1 MQLKVDRYQ
10 NMTYRRVGKSGLKL
24 SAIGLGFWH
33 NFGSVD
39 PFDQQRA
46 IIKAALDLGITYFDL
61 ANNYGPTPGSAEE
74 NLGRL
79 LRTDLK
85 PYRDELVIATKA
97 GYHMWEGPYGE
108 WGSKKSIIA
117 SADQSLTRLGLD
129 YVDIFY
135 SHRPDPE
142 TPFEETAL
150 ALDQLV
156 HQGKALYIGI
166 SNYSGAQ
173 AKEMA
178 TIFDDLKTP
187 YIVCQNR
194 YNLFN
199 RQVESDLF
207 PELKRAGKA
216 MVAFSPLCQGLLTNK
231 YLNGIPADSR
241 AAKTTSPF
249 LHPSQV
255 EQTLATVKRLNQ
267 IASDRGQT
275 LAEMA
280 LSWDLR
286 SDLVDS
292 VIAGASRPEQLVA
305 NVMALNAPAF
315 TADELTAIDAA
326 LAAQAEVDW
335 SRE

>member
-1 MQLKVDRYQ
+1 MQLKPERYQ

-39 PFDQQRA
+39 PFDQQKA
-46 IIKAALDLGITYFDL
+46 IVKTALDLGITYFDL
-61 ANNYGPTPGSAEE
+61 ANNYGPVPGSAEE
-74 NLGRL
+74 NLGRML
-79 LRTDLK
+79 QTDLR
-85 PYRDELVIATKA
+85 PHRDELVIATKA
-97 GYHMWEGPYGE
+97 GYHMWDGPYGE
-108 WGSKKSIIA
+108 WSSKKSIIA
-117 SADQSLTRLGLD
+117 SADQSLQRLGLD

-135 SHRPDPE
+135 SHRPDPV

-166 SNYSGAQ
+166 SNYSGEQTDAIT
-173 AKEMA
+173 K
-178 TIFDDLKTP
+178 IFDALKTP

-199 RQVESDLF
+199 RQVEEDLF
-207 PELKRAGKA
+207 PVLKKSGKA

-231 YLNGIPADSR
+231 YLNGIPDNSR
-241 AAKTTSPF
+241 AANSTSPF

-255 EQTLATVKRLNQ
+255 EQTLTTVKKLSA
-267 IASDRGQT
+267 IAADRGQT

-286 SDLVDS
+286 SDLVAS
-292 VIAGASRPEQLVA
+292 VITGASRPEQLIT
-305 NVMALNAPAF
+305 NVKALNAPAF
-315 TADELTAIDAA
+315 TKEELAVIDGI
-326 LAAQAEVDW
+326 LAQQANVDW
-335 SRE
+335 QKE

>member
-46 IIKAALDLGITYFDL
+46 IIKVALDLGITYFDL

-79 LRTDLK
+79 LMTDLK

-156 HQGKALYIGI
+156 HQGKALYI
-166 SNYSGAQ
+166 
-173 AKEMA
+173 
-178 TIFDDLKTP
+178 
-187 YIVCQNR
+187 VCQNR

-267 IASDRGQT
+267 IASNRGQT

-280 LSWDLR
+280 LSWNLR
-286 SDLVDS
+286 SDLVAS

>member
-46 IIKAALDLGITYFDL
+46 IIKVALDLGITYFDL

-79 LRTDLK
+79 LMTDLK

-135 SHRPDPE
+135 STAPTQRPRLKKPPWPSTSWSTKGRPCTSGFLT
-142 TPFEETAL
+142 TPAPKLRKWRRF
-150 ALDQLV
+150 
-156 HQGKALYIGI
+156 
-166 SNYSGAQ
+166 
-173 AKEMA
+173 
-178 TIFDDLKTP
+178 
-187 YIVCQNR
+187 
-194 YNLFN
+194 
-199 RQVESDLF
+199 
-207 PELKRAGKA
+207 
-216 MVAFSPLCQGLLTNK
+216 LT
-231 YLNGIPADSR
+231 
-241 AAKTTSPF
+241 T
-249 LHPSQV
+249 
-255 EQTLATVKRLNQ
+255 
-267 IASDRGQT
+267 
-275 LAEMA
+275 
-280 LSWDLR
+280 
-286 SDLVDS
+286 
-292 VIAGASRPEQLVA
+292 
-305 NVMALNAPAF
+305 
-315 TADELTAIDAA
+315 
-326 LAAQAEVDW
+326 
-335 SRE
+335 

>member
-1 MQLKVDRYQ
+1 
-10 NMTYRRVGKSGLKL
+10 
-24 SAIGLGFWH
+24 
-33 NFGSVD
+33 
-39 PFDQQRA
+39 
-46 IIKAALDLGITYFDL
+46 
-61 ANNYGPTPGSAEE
+61 
-74 NLGRL
+74 
-79 LRTDLK
+79 
-85 PYRDELVIATKA
+85 
-97 GYHMWEGPYGE
+97 
-108 WGSKKSIIA
+108 
-117 SADQSLTRLGLD
+117 
-129 YVDIFY
+129 
-135 SHRPDPE
+135 
-142 TPFEETAL
+142 
-150 ALDQLV
+150 
-156 HQGKALYIGI
+156 
-166 SNYSGAQ
+166 
-173 AKEMA
+173 
-178 TIFDDLKTP
+178 
-187 YIVCQNR
+187 
-194 YNLFN
+194 
-199 RQVESDLF
+199 
-207 PELKRAGKA
+207 

-286 SDLVDS
+286 SDLVAS
-292 VIAGASRPEQLVA
+292 VIAGTSRPEQLVA